1 MQQLKLTKRKHIHRE
16 LAKYA
21 ELVHWLKIMDPA
33 SFSNLQSIYRTSV
46 CKLYEKDLRLF
57 FEAARYRVSGN
68 KLPATMAGS
77 VSGSSADLAGSKKGA
92 SRYVGQKFMEIDW
105 SYL

>member
-1 MQQLKLTKRKHIHRE
+1 MNPKNICEALDMSNYLIEIQLKLTKRRHIHRE

-21 ELVHWLKIMDPA
+21 ELVHWLKTMDPA

-57 FEAARYRVSGN
+57 FEAAR
-68 KLPATMAGS
+68 
-77 VSGSSADLAGSKKGA
+77 
-92 SRYVGQKFMEIDW
+92 
-105 SYL
+105 

>member
-1 MQQLKLTKRKHIHRE
+1 
-16 LAKYA
+16 
-21 ELVHWLKIMDPA
+21 MDQA
-33 SFSNLQSIYRTSV
+33 SFSTLQSIYRTSV

-68 KLPATMAGS
+68 KLPAVVTGS

-92 SRYVGQKFMEIDW
+92 SR
-105 SYL
+105 